1 MAEQTQSLAELQAE
15 YEAKI
20 AKALANAKTR
30 LKTELDLVLLTAES
44 LVKAGETALWNDANV
59 APILKS
65 LGLQAAAA
73 AASPKRGRPAKVA
86 SPAPAPAKVSVK
98 APKTRKGKRG
108 KQGET
113 ILAALGKEKLATGDI
128 ARKIS
133 YTGAN
138 LSAVLAG
145 MRKAHKI
152 DKLKDGRWF
161 SVV

>member
-65 LGLQAAAA
+65 LGLQAAA